1 MADGGLKKRS
11 RNDVVSAEA
20 PFTDKKREVNLWIVL
35 VSIVFIVLLGYL
47 NIPALFTSG
56 LYGLS
61 TDWWPSS
68 AGLAIVILMLLYN
81 MLAKKFWK
89 GKGLVDQKSMVTAY
103 IMVSL
108 AGFIFSVPLVSN
120 LPISMAALYQFSLA
134 SPEWFGGYFD
144 AVSPLVHIK
153 DADAAMSFWLGA
165 ESVPWN
171 VWIVPLILWTL
182 VFAAILFVMISI
194 VTLVRRMWTEHERL
208 SFPLTLPILAMTK
221 LADEERH
228 VLGAFWRN
236 KLMYVGFV
244 PPVIFGLMN
253 ILRDFF
259 PVIPSIAQYKMVSA
273 QGFFAQPPWNVLA
286 QFPLPLAWAWSF
298 LLLGIAYFVPLDLG
312 FSIWFSYWMIL
323 LLKVLL
329 ENAGLWAKGGWQIPE
344 VGNLSSMVGL
354 GIFSLWLC
362 RAEIKRFFMTAI
374 RGSKIGGFDDSD
386 EPLSVRVAL
395 IGGIIAI
402 AYIIFFCTALLK
414 VPVLVAIGYFL
425 LAFSAI
431 VTYARIR
438 AEAGL
443 PHSGTMHYLAI
454 QYAAVFGGQEIL
466 GANTLGL
473 GHFWCLE
480 YGGFGAIG
488 GIALDAY
495 RMADEIKL
503 KRRTLTK
510 IIFLTYF
517 IAASI
522 GFFIVLRVIY
532 EYGMFN
538 LEYQRV
544 NEASLSAFQYFIQM
558 LRGSSGAGTTSW
570 GPFIAV
576 VSILLTF
583 FLYFMRIRYVWW
595 PFHPAGLVLGCAQNI
610 INIIWLPIFLMWL
623 VKFIMNRYGGVALI
637 EKYKP
642 VFMGLII
649 GDVCIGIVSVIVS
662 NIAILLG

>member
-1 MADGGLKKRS
+1 MAGHDFKKQVRT
-11 RNDVVSAEA
+11 DVVGDELSS
-20 PFTDKKREVNLWIVL
+20 TGRRREVSPYVMLICV
-35 VSIVFIVLLGYL
+35 VFMIFLGIL
-47 NIPALFTSG
+47 NIPAMFTSG
-56 LYGLS
+56 LYGLGA
-61 TDWWPSS
+61 DWWPSS
-68 AGLAIVILMLLYN
+68 AGLTIVILMLLYN
-81 MLAKKFWK
+81 MLARKFRK
-89 GKGLVDQKSMVTAY
+89 GKGLADQKAMVTAY

-108 AGFIFSVPLVSN
+108 AGFIFSISLVSN

-144 AVSPLVHIK
+144 AVSPLAHIK
-153 DADAAMSFWLGA
+153 DPDAAMSFWLGA
-165 ESVPWN
+165 ESVPWS

-208 SFPLTLPILAMTK
+208 SFPLTLPILSMTD
-221 LADEERH
+221 ASDDGQE
-228 VLGAFWRN
+228 VLGEFWRN

-244 PPVIFGLMN
+244 PPVIFGVMN

-259 PVIPSIAQYKMVSA
+259 PVIPPITQYKMVSA
-273 QGFFAQPPWNVLA
+273 QGLFAQSPWDVLTRY
-286 QFPLPLAWAWSF
+286 PLPLAWAWSF
-298 LLLGIAYFVPLDLG
+298 LLFGIAYLVPLDLG
-312 FSIWFSYWMIL
+312 FSIWFSYWMFL

-329 ENAGLWAKGGWQIPE
+329 ENAGLWVKGGWQIPE
-344 VGNLSSMVGL
+344 VGNLSSMVAL
-354 GIFSLWLC
+354 GVFSLWLC
-362 RAEIKRFFMTAI
+362 RAEIRRLFVTAI
-374 RGSKIGGFDDSD
+374 RGRKIGGFDDSD
-386 EPLSVRVAL
+386 EPLSARVAL
-395 IGGIIAI
+395 IGSIVSIT
-402 AYIIFFCTALLK
+402 YIVLFCTTLLK
-414 VPVLVAIGYFL
+414 VPILVTIGYFS

-443 PHSGTMHYLAI
+443 PHSGTMHYLGI
-454 QYAAVFGGQEIL
+454 QYSSVFGGQEVM

-480 YGGFGAIG
+480 YGGFGALG

-495 RMADEIKL
+495 RMADEVKL
-503 KRRTLTK
+503 RRRTLTK

-517 IAASI
+517 IAASV
-522 GFFIVLRVIY
+522 GFFTVLRVIY

-558 LRGSSGAGTTSW
+558 LRGSSGAGAT
-570 GPFIAV
+570 GYGVIIAL
-576 VSILLTF
+576 VSIALTF
-583 FLYFMRIRYVWW
+583 FLYFMRIRYLWW

-610 INIIWLPIFLMWL
+610 ITPIWLPIFLMWL
-623 VKFIMNRYGGVALI
+623 VKSIMNRYGGVGLI

-642 VFMGLII
+642 IFIGLII